1 MNTTEELKQIVKEKY
16 GEIADQSK
24 NQNETSC
31 CGSGCGCATID
42 EAIMAED
49 YSKLSGYVADA
60 DLGLGCGLP
69 TEFAKI
75 KAGDV
80 VIDLGS
86 GAGNDA
92 FVARAVAGA
101 TGKVIGVDFTER
113 MIDKARTNA
122 EKLGYQNVEFRFGDI
137 EKLPVSA
144 NVADV
149 VVSNCVMNLVPDKKK
164 AFAETF
170 RVMKPG
176 GHFSISDIVLV
187 GNLPE
192 GLRKNAEM
200 YAGCISGAIQKDDY
214 IQIIKEAGFSNIEI
228 QKNKKITLPHEIL
241 AAYLNE
247 QELTRVKNEE
257 LGIFSITVYAE
268 KPLAPKPSRT
278 EAKAACC
285 GEGST
290 CC

>member
-113 MIDKARTNA
+113 MIEKARTNA

-149 VVSNCVMNLVPDKKK
+149 
-164 AFAETF
+164 
-170 RVMKPG
+170 
-176 GHFSISDIVLV
+176 
-187 GNLPE
+187 
-192 GLRKNAEM
+192 
-200 YAGCISGAIQKDDY
+200 
-214 IQIIKEAGFSNIEI
+214 
-228 QKNKKITLPHEIL
+228 
-241 AAYLNE
+241 
-247 QELTRVKNEE
+247 
-257 LGIFSITVYAE
+257 
-268 KPLAPKPSRT
+268 
-278 EAKAACC
+278 
-285 GEGST
+285 
-290 CC
+290 

>member
-69 TEFAKI
+69 TEFTKI

-268 KPLAPKPSRT
+268 KPLAPKPSST

>member
-1 MNTTEELKQIVKEKY
+1 MTTSEELKQIVKEKY
-16 GEIADQSK
+16 SEIADQSID
-24 NQNETSC
+24 QNKTSC

-49 YSKLSGYVADA
+49 YSKLTGYSADA

-75 KAGDV
+75 KEGDV

-92 FVARAVAGA
+92 FVARSVTGA
-101 TGKVIGVDFTER
+101 SGKVIGVDFTER
-113 MIDKARTNA
+113 MIDKARMNA
-122 EKLGYQNVEFRFGDI
+122 EKLGYHNVEFRYGDI
-137 EKLPVSA
+137 EKLPVTA

-149 VVSNCVMNLVPDKKK
+149 VVSNCVMNLVPDKHK

-170 RVMKPG
+170 RVLKHG

-187 GNLPE
+187 GALPD
-192 GLRKNAEM
+192 GLGKNAEM

-214 IQIIKEAGFSNIEI
+214 LQIIKDSGFDNIEI
-228 QKNKKITLPHEIL
+228 QKNKKIHLPDEIL
-241 AAYLNE
+241 SAYLSEEEMN
-247 QELTRVKNEE
+247 RVKINE

-268 KPLAPKPSRT
+268 KPLLTKT
-278 EAKAACC
+278 EKAQAKAACC
-285 GEGST
+285 GPDSS